1 MRRLPGPAFD
11 RLGDEGNFRGHL
23 RFVSGLAE
31 NTNLIFCAD
40 SSESWTANG
49 CPVLREQGPKAERHL
64 CAVEHPDQTECAL
77 S

>member
-40 SSESWTANG
+40 SSES
-49 CPVLREQGPKAERHL
+49 
-64 CAVEHPDQTECAL
+64 
-77 S
+77 